1 MGQGVTLQLVGCLEA
16 LITAGAVERTF
27 TCVNAPVLLEVR
39 RTFEALPTELAS
51 EGPLLCVYQA
61 VALEV

>member
-1 MGQGVTLQLVGCLEA
+1 MEG
-16 LITAGAVERTF
+16 TF
-27 TCVNAPVLLEVR
+27 ARVDAPVLLEVR

-51 EGPLLCVYQA
+51 EGTLLRVHQA